1 MHKELLKVVQDLKFL
16 LAPKGVKRG
25 TNTNLSNPPLDQKNG
40 SSPPK
45 QSKSSISTLPSGD
58 LTILPIKIK
67 PLETPVDKKTVD
79 RSPIKSIGPVLSDLV
94 DWYQKKFKTL
104 AVSPL
109 SDRGAE
115 DAKKRFE
122 EGTIEAPIVVFFP
135 KKGQKEE
142 LQLYKN
148 IQLAIHNY
156 LLDCQALF
164 YDQFS
169 QELAKKTRLI
179 LTDPSWIKPYQKQI
193 VQDPVTKT
201 DFLWGVPIF
210 YFEAYEKLKTPEGK
224 KRLWQALL
232 SLPRS

>member
-25 TNTNLSNPPLDQKNG
+25 INTNLSTPPLDQKNR
-40 SSPPK
+40 SSPPGEN
-45 QSKSSISTLPSGD
+45 KSSTSAMPPVEP
-58 LTILPIKIK
+58 TILPIKIK
-67 PLETPVDKKTVD
+67 PLETPADKKATD
-79 RSPIKSIGPVLSDLV
+79 KSPAKSIGPALSDLV

-104 AVSPL
+104 ALSPL
-109 SDRGAE
+109 SDKRAG

-122 EGTIEAPIVVFFP
+122 EGTAGASIVVFFP
-135 KKGQKEE
+135 KKGQKE

-156 LLDCQALF
+156 LLDCQALY

-169 QELAKKTRLI
+169 PELAKKTRLI

-193 VQDPVTKT
+193 ILDPATKM
-201 DFLWGVPIF
+201 DCLWGAPIF